1 MIRRQYQEKFLKKE
15 LDKLEQ
21 IKHMEKEIDDVFY
34 LFEELYETVKINEKE
49 INIIE
54 DTINQTKK
62 DTIETEDTMIEN
74 EKRINE
80 LEYIN
85 NYVRYALVGGL
96 GSLGFIFN
104 TWEELGIKNNTD
116 LGKSLYEEFLKER
129 KTFIY
134 NSVDLK

>member
-104 TWEELGIKNNTD
+104 TYVGIGTVLGGCMLTK
-116 LGKSLYEEFLKER
+116 LYTILK
-129 KTFIY
+129 
-134 NSVDLK
+134 V

>member
-54 DTINQTKK
+54 DTNNQTKK

-104 TWEELGIKNNTD
+104 TYVGIGTVLGGCMLTK
-116 LGKSLYEEFLKER
+116 LYTILK
-129 KTFIY
+129 
-134 NSVDLK
+134 V

>member
-62 DTIETEDTMIEN
+62 DIIETEDTMIEN

-104 TWEELGIKNNTD
+104 TYVGIGTVLGGCMLTK
-116 LGKSLYEEFLKER
+116 LYTILK
-129 KTFIY
+129 
-134 NSVDLK
+134 V